1 MNNSGYF
8 FEFIRATDEYGFDTS
23 TCLAISEVSEKI
35 GVPFGILLN
44 QCFITMI
51 EYQSDNNYIDFKT
64 EKAIE
69 CGITP
74 EELDEICEEFGCE
87 YYNVNPI
94 MAEMHKKGV
103 DHLTLG

>member
-1 MNNSGYF
+1 M
-8 FEFIRATDEYGFDTS
+8 R

-51 EYQSDNNYIDFKT
+51 QYQSDKNYIDPKT

-74 EELDEICEEFGCE
+74 EELDELCEKLGCE
-87 YYNVNPI
+87 YYNVTPI
-94 MAEMHKKGV
+94 MVEMHKKGV
-103 DHLTLG
+103 DHLTLS